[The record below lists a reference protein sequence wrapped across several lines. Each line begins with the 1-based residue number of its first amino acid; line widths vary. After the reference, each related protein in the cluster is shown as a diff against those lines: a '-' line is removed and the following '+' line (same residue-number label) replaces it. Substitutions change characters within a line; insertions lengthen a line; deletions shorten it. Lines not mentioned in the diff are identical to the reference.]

1 MDSLKQFYTILVLFI
16 TTALFVVIAANN
28 VYVNKTAQYVYIIL
42 FVILYIFII
51 VCAIKFHKLYFSN
64 RFFVYGAICMVTIL
78 FIVLIS
84 VNTYME
90 NFVGITLEPSID
102 GKTQIF
108 SNDMDITYQDDIA
121 EEQIF
126 GNGITIYEKNNVCV
140 TDSNHFG
147 TYNDKH
153 ECISPFDEEKREE
166 KKREEEE
173 KKEKEAEEK
182 AKEKAEEL
190 KKYCESNYVS
200 DKYPADEYCRDKH
213 NNDNKYGVYK
223 VRPAPLKCIGYQ
235 KIQCKRGYENGKKMS
250 NDMALSM
257 TQCHPKNS
265 NFNDICQSVM
275 IKKNISPNTSKY
287 GYKEISQGNCSKY
300 ERRAICSSEYY
311 NGVLKTPYY
320 SKCMIGNTNIADSC
334 PSTERDKI
342 DPSIINTDGCN
353 PGYTRYCCNK
363 DKCLEQIAG
372 HLQPKK

>member
-126 GNGITIYEKNNVCV
+126 GNGITKKIKMNELAKMRKKN
-140 TDSNHFG
+140 
-147 TYNDKH
+147 
-153 ECISPFDEEKREE
+153 EKRRKE
-166 KKREEEE
+166 KKRKR
-173 KKEKEAEEK
+173 KKKK
-182 AKEKAEEL
+182 QKKRL
-190 KKYCESNYVS
+190 KK
-200 DKYPADEYCRDKH
+200 R
-213 NNDNKYGVYK
+213 
-223 VRPAPLKCIGYQ
+223 LKNL
-235 KIQCKRGYENGKKMS
+235 R
-250 NDMALSM
+250 
-257 TQCHPKNS
+257 
-265 NFNDICQSVM
+265 
-275 IKKNISPNTSKY
+275 
-287 GYKEISQGNCSKY
+287 
-300 ERRAICSSEYY
+300 
-311 NGVLKTPYY
+311 
-320 SKCMIGNTNIADSC
+320 NIARVTMYLINIPLMNIVEINIIMIISMVFIKSVLHHLNALDTKKS
-334 PSTERDKI
+334 SVSVDMKMER
-342 DPSIINTDGCN
+342 
-353 PGYTRYCCNK
+353 
-363 DKCLEQIAG
+363 KCLMI
-372 HLQPKK
+372 